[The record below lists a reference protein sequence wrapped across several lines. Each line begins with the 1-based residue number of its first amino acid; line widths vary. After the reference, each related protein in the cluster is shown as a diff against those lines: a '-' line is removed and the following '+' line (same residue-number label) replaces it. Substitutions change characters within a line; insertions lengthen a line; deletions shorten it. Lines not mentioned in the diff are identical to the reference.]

1 MQKWKNKTKLR
12 KNQRNVQSP
21 VAPVHRSVSQ
31 NRKKQSSNAVV
42 EAIVKMI
49 ISILGTGCPKCKE
62 LEANARKAV
71 EELKIKAEIEKVTDV
86 GEIVDYG
93 VMSTPAIVI
102 DGEVKASG
110 RIPTVEEIKEWLK

>member
-1 MQKWKNKTKLR
+1 
-12 KNQRNVQSP
+12 
-21 VAPVHRSVSQ
+21 
-31 NRKKQSSNAVV
+31 
-42 EAIVKMI
+42 MI
-49 ISILGTGCPKCKE
+49 ISILGSGCPKCKQ
-62 LEANARKAV
+62 LEENARKAV

-110 RIPTVEEIKEWLK
+110 RIPTVEEIKSWLK